1 MLTLVIWAIGLY
13 ILWRLAAFTIIVVA
27 GSFENSKVS
36 GFAALICAFLA
47 WIVVLYLIL

>member
-1 MLTLVIWAIGLY
+1 MFTLVIWAVGLY
-13 ILWRLAAFTIIVVA
+13 ILWRLAVFTFIVVA

-36 GFAALICAFLA
+36 GFAALICAGIA